1 MLNIN
6 HIANLARIHLSKDEK
21 EIFDKEFPAILA
33 YFEKIK
39 EADTSVVNDSS
50 TINNLINVLRKDEPR
65 KENIDQTIEKII
77 KLAPDL
83 KERFL
88 KIKKIL
94 Y

>member
-6 HIANLARIHLSKDEK
+6 HIANLARIYLSKDEK
-21 EIFDKEFPAILA
+21 EIFNKEFPAILA
-33 YFEKIK
+33 YFEKMK
-39 EADTSVVNDSS
+39 EADTSGVNDSS